1 MNERAGSI
9 TKQVEQPSRT
19 RENVAKMSAYRFV
32 HLSDIHFGQERD
44 GTLAK
49 HEDVR
54 EELLADCESLRQK
67 VGVANGVLVTGDIAY
82 SGKKEEYGHAGEFLD
97 RLTAA
102 IGCKRNSVLV
112 IPGNHDIDLDG
123 IDYTAKMLHEKLR
136 TQSPAQIQA
145 DLEGLAQSNSD
156 EHPLHRKLKTYQ
168 EFAEQYG
175 CDFESPGR
183 PLWQKDFPLGGG
195 HILRFV
201 GLNSVQVSNK
211 TDAKPL
217 MVLGNTQFTIPR
229 EPNIE
234 YIVMIHHPLE
244 WFRDRGQAE
253 EYLYSRSRVLMFGHE
268 HLANINKNVDGNNYE
283 RLVIDSGATNPPGTS
298 SEYRYT
304 YNWIDFSVGAS
315 GGAYQLSVRVFP
327 RVWVQARTTFTADST
342 RMALDERESKEF
354 ILACTQF
361 RAPLAQA
368 TAPADSGSSPA
379 RAGSKG
385 DISMDNEEE
394 HFARLRFYFWRY
406 LDWRQRLR
414 VLVQADVLP
423 NTADRPVPQMMERL
437 ALSTARSQGKLAVIW
452 DSVMTFVP
460 DGKREA
466 NPFPAAK
473 AKD

>member
-1 MNERAGSI
+1 
-9 TKQVEQPSRT
+9 
-19 RENVAKMSAYRFV
+19 MSVYRFV

-44 GTLAK
+44 GTLVK

-54 EELLADCESLRQK
+54 EELLADCTSLRQK
-67 VGVANGVLVTGDIAY
+67 IGAANGVLVTGDIAY

-102 IGCKRNSVLV
+102 IGCKRNTALV
-112 IPGNHDIDLDG
+112 IPGNHDVDLDG

-136 TQSPAQIQA
+136 TQSSAQIQA
-145 DLEGLAQSNSD
+145 DLEGLAQSNSE
-156 EHPLHRKLKTYQ
+156 EHPLHRKLKAYQ

-175 CDFESPGR
+175 CDFESPSR
-183 PLWQKDFPLGGG
+183 PFWQKSFPLGGA

-211 TDAKPL
+211 TDAKSL
-217 MVLGNTQFTIPR
+217 MILGNTQFTIPR
-229 EPNIE
+229 EPNVE

-244 WFRDRGQAE
+244 WFRDREPAE
-253 EYLYSRSRVLMFGHE
+253 EYLYSRSRILMFGHE
-268 HLANINKNVDGNNYE
+268 HQAKINKNVDGNNYE
-283 RLVIDSGATNPPGTS
+283 RLVIDSGAANPPETGG
-298 SEYRYT
+298 EYRYT

-315 GGAYQLSVRVFP
+315 GGAFHLTVRVYP
-327 RVWVQARTTFTADST
+327 RVWVQARTTFIADST

-361 RAPLAQA
+361 HAPSAEAAA
-368 TAPADSGSSPA
+368 TPADSSSSPV
-379 RAGSKG
+379 REGSMG

-423 NTADRPVPQMMERL
+423 NTADRPVPQTMERL
-437 ALSTARSQGKLAVIW
+437 ALSTARSQGKLAVVW
-452 DSVMTFVP
+452 DSVMTYVP
-460 DGKREA
+460 DDKREA
-466 NPFPAAK
+466 NPFPAPK